1 MKRKD
6 KLKFLILFFI
16 IASIIFGKGT
26 YKPKSF
32 NSTLIFGHDSNPL
45 RLSQSEIDELLDR
58 PYLLGSASE
67 IYSRFLGISGKFSF
81 YSKKA
86 ILARLFKE
94 KTNFSLGYTYKYF
107 DENNE
112 KNSTYFT
119 FKIDQ
124 QLGGYRHLHINYS
137 LMPNYYLRQYED
149 LDLIIIDGSTNN
161 IEEISRYYSCLFD
174 IEKLHIIYQR
184 PLTFKR
190 NRVKI
195 GGFYERQI
203 FDPYF
208 TEFDLNIVGQTL
220 EFSFNNDD
228 NHFSKKRTVNF
239 LYEKH
244 IADNSTFLNE
254 LLSTLYMNRD
264 YKQSR
269 YKLSFKQNMKDAKSF
284 GFIIDIYKRNNTSK
298 IVTDQLHYRR
308 KHTDKTVSIWYKKDK
323 YKITLSKRRRGSYSP
338 FNWVKELKTFDRYI
352 VTLTMTLAK
361 KKF

>member
-1 MKRKD
+1 MNQRN
-6 KLKFLILFFI
+6 KLKFLILFI
-16 IASIIFGKGT
+16 VVPCIIFGKGT
-26 YKPKSF
+26 YKPRSLS
-32 NSTLIFGHDSNPL
+32 STFIIGHDSNPL
-45 RLSQSEIDELLDR
+45 RLSQNEIDQLSEK
-58 PYLLGSASE
+58 PYLLGAASE

-94 KTNFSLGYTYKYF
+94 KTSFSLGYTYKNF
-107 DENNE
+107 TEN
-112 KNSTYFT
+112 KKKSSRYFT

-124 QLGGYRHLHINYS
+124 QLGDYKHLYINYS
-137 LMPNYYLRQYED
+137 LMPDYYLREYED
-149 LDLIIIDGSTNN
+149 LDYIIVTNN
-161 IEEISRYYSCLFD
+161 IENISRYFSCMFD
-174 IEKLHIIYQR
+174 IEKLHVIYQK
-184 PLTFKR
+184 PLRIKG
-190 NRVKI
+190 NKVKV
-195 GGFYERQI
+195 GAFFERQI
-203 FDPYF
+203 FDSYF

-228 NHFSKKRTVNF
+228 NYFSKKRTVNL

-269 YKLSFKQNMKDAKSF
+269 YKLSFKQSMQDAKSF
-284 GFIIDIYKRNNTSK
+284 GFTIDIYKRNNTSK
-298 IVTDQLHYRR
+298 ITTDQLHYRR
-308 KHTDKTVSIWYKKDK
+308 KHTDKTISVWYKKDR
-323 YKITLSKRRRGSYSP
+323 YKIMLSKRRRGSYSP

-352 VTLTMTLAK
+352 VTLTTTLAK